1 MGAATLRQYIGDME
15 DFLLMFVDL
24 LFEVLIQ
31 VVGEAILGMIVR
43 SSRNAIKKSEP
54 ISPVLAA
61 VGYLVLGAAC
71 GVVSIFFFPH
81 PLIHPSR
88 IHGISLLVSPVI
100 TGLIMAQV
108 GLLLRRKDK
117 NTVGIES
124 FWYGFTFAFGVAL
137 IRFIFIS

>member
-1 MGAATLRQYIGDME
+1 ME
-15 DFLLMFVDL
+15 DFLLAFVEVL
-24 LFEVLIQ
+24 LEVLIQ
-31 VVGEAILGMIVR
+31 VVGEAILDMIVR
-43 SSRNAIKKSEP
+43 SSRNAVKESEAV
-54 ISPVLAA
+54 SPVLAA
-61 VGYLVLGAAC
+61 AGYLLLGAAC

-117 NTVGIES
+117 KAVGIES
-124 FWYGFTFAFGVAL
+124 FWYGFTFAFGMAL
-137 IRFIFIS
+137 IRFIFVS